1 MRKII
6 ILILIIEIFFASGC
20 NEYIIDNETPEISAM
35 NTFCNP
41 DTGTLNLSVSNGLDC
56 FYHELNIKCG
66 EIK

>member
-1 MRKII
+1 MKKMII
-6 ILILIIEIFFASGC
+6 ILILISFNFIGC
-20 NEYIIDNETPEISAM
+20 NKSEIEDHSEIQAM

-41 DTGTLNLSVSNGLDC
+41 DTGTLNLSVANGEDC